1 MFIETDT
8 MAHGPPKLTPLSIN
22 TAVCVFWMFA
32 KHWKP
37 IERSRKT
44 DTQTLKHANGIRGSS
59 YNAGR
64 GKMMIKV
71 YQGYGQLGTKS
82 LKKVNHRNSVQWK
95 WIPHSGAVA
104 LDYEQKQS
112 TLTEQSFVADK
123 PTSAALLSQQNLN
136 AAAVLDDWRKS
147 WQNQFRQFS
156 IRRCGGA
163 TRCPTPSFFDSRDN
177 ILCIYDICAK
187 LCYVELQFKYC
198 IQSRLSQ

>member
-1 MFIETDT
+1 
-8 MAHGPPKLTPLSIN
+8 
-22 TAVCVFWMFA
+22 MFA

-37 IERSRKT
+37 IERSPKT
-44 DTQTLKHANGIRGSS
+44 DTQTLKHANGIGGSS

-82 LKKVNHRNSVQWK
+82 LKKVNHRIVTAY
-95 WIPHSGAVA
+95 SGNEFLILALLP

-136 AAAVLDDWRKS
+136 AAAVLDD
-147 WQNQFRQFS
+147 
-156 IRRCGGA
+156 
-163 TRCPTPSFFDSRDN
+163 
-177 ILCIYDICAK
+177 
-187 LCYVELQFKYC
+187 
-198 IQSRLSQ
+198 

>member
-32 KHWKP
+32 KHWNP
-37 IERSRKT
+37 IERSPKT

-71 YQGYGQLGTKS
+71 YRGYGQLGTKS

-112 TLTEQSFVADK
+112 TLTEQSFVADN
-123 PTSAALLSQQNLN
+123 LLQLHCCLNKIWMRQQFLTIEESRDKINSGN
-136 AAAVLDDWRKS
+136 FRYAAVVVQHDVQLRHS
-147 WQNQFRQFS
+147 LIHAIIYYVYMIYVQNYAMLNYNSSTVF
-156 IRRCGGA
+156 
-163 TRCPTPSFFDSRDN
+163 N
-177 ILCIYDICAK
+177 
-187 LCYVELQFKYC
+187 
-198 IQSRLSQ
+198 